1 MRGILEIPSV
11 AFKLC
16 SRHTAAHTTHSLCC
30 FYISK
35 HDMLTMFKAILPV
48 KPCFLQHWCRLTTE
62 EEMLKLP
69 DPAAEAAAVWF
80 SGRDFRR
87 ADGQK
92 VSRWNAGKLC
102 VDVGAGVILP
112 PRAQISRAPLAHH
125 SIGCC
130 VKLSANGFDR
140 AACCKKE

>member
-48 KPCFLQHWCRLTTE
+48 KPCFLQHWCRMTE

-112 PRAQISRAPLAHH
+112 LARRFHGH
-125 SIGCC
+125 LWLITRLVVVWSSQQTGLIELHA
-130 VKLSANGFDR
+130 VRKIN
-140 AACCKKE
+140 